1 MGKKE
6 RKSVGKEGR
15 DRGRRYTI
23 LPRDLLESMNAAV
36 ICKTFTTG

>member
-6 RKSVGKEGR
+6 KERVGKEER
-15 DRGRRYTI
+15 DRERRYTI

-36 ICKTFTTG
+36 ICKTFTAG